1 MATNEEIHKIDTAQL
16 LSILNNEEELIIKPR
31 NFADDYDIGGVECG
45 RVVSRVNKTL
55 FDYRIGDK
63 AVSSRLPSIFNR
75 RIVLLNPITKEV
87 VIEFYHK
94 RLPLLFKACYK
105 QEIRCLT
112 GEINGTQ
119 SIGSIQKRLV
129 FGKIWYDVY
138 DGVREHIASL
148 ALRKSHIRSKI
159 QHRVPEV
166 SIFDTDETKNI
177 GHIYPFSTDLERSE
191 YGNAVAMKIPHNLPV
206 ETKAILLIA
215 TLMIKS
221 RVN

>member
-1 MATNEEIHKIDTAQL
+1 MATSEGIHKIDTVQL
-16 LSILNNEEELIIKPR
+16 LSILNNEEELIVKPR
-31 NFADDYDIGGVECG
+31 NFAHGYDTGGVECG
-45 RVVSRVNKTL
+45 RIVSRVNKTL

-63 AVSSRLPSIFNR
+63 AVLSRLPSIFNR
-75 RIVLLNPITKEV
+75 RIVLLNPITKEA

-105 QEIRCLT
+105 QD
-112 GEINGTQ
+112 
-119 SIGSIQKRLV
+119 SVFFYRLA
-129 FGKIWYDVY
+129 FGKVWYDVY
-138 DGVREHIASL
+138 DGIREHIASL

-166 SIFDTDETKNI
+166 LIFDKDETKDI